1 MHEESN
7 LLESMTV
14 IPEIILCVH
23 TAVVKYCIVPAFNDL
38 VPQNY
43 LVDFLENKTLV
54 ELGFRQN
61 MFNIQNHVET
71 VAIRTRPT

>member
-7 LLESMTV
+7 LLKSMAV
-14 IPEIILCVH
+14 IPEIVLRVH

-54 ELGFRQN
+54 ELGFDKTLLIYKI
-61 MFNIQNHVET
+61 M
-71 VAIRTRPT
+71 